1 MNEWRQWWWRWLKEC
16 VLSAPSIIHPTNTLI
31 GDCDSPTSS
40 VSSLFC
46 LSRVFFSCQPNW
58 SSLSNTALLLGVLT
72 HCSLCN
78 FCLIL
83 ANSHTTI
90 LPPFLVGLLST
101 SNFDLLVRRART
113 NLCSPHSFKMRLD
126 HVQVSSRTI
135 IPLLDHLGAEDV

>member
-1 MNEWRQWWWRWLKEC
+1 MSVINDD
-16 VLSAPSIIHPTNTLI
+16 VLAERTCFILPRSFPPTNTLI

-46 LSRVFFSCQPNW
+46 LSRVFFSSNW

-101 SNFDLLVRRART
+101 SNFDLLVRRARS
-113 NLCSPHSFKMRLD
+113 NLCSPHSSKMRLD